1 MKITCREKSCTKI
14 LTPSMAKI
22 LSILYTF
29 FPEFSTLQEYYIFGD
44 IKIFTFE
51 LIHSVLKMKLMAS
64 ICVILDELRQL
75 GI

>member
-22 LSILYTF
+22 LNSLFTF
-29 FPEFSTLQEYYIFGD
+29 FPEFSTLQEYYIFLD
-44 IKIFTFE
+44 IKIFMFE
-51 LIHSVLKMKLMAS
+51 LIHSVLKIKLMAS
-64 ICVILDELRQL
+64 ICVILDELGQL